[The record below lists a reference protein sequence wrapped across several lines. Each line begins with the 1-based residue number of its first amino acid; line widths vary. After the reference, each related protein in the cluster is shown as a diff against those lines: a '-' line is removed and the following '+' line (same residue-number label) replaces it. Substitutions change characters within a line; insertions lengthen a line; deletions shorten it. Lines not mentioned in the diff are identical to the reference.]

1 MNWREDKYYL
11 LTAVTVSRRV
21 AWSKVHAGVGC
32 NEELRVYT
40 LETRFTPK
48 SFGIV
53 ICTFESAWIG
63 FTSEMRTVSVDG
75 SLMEGSFDETST
87 FELWLTAA
95 ALTFNSIY
103 VPVAVSSIISPVL
116 LVVLKLKPVTIE
128 VVGGPRTPLTEK
140 LKAVF

>member
-1 MNWREDKYYL
+1 
-11 LTAVTVSRRV
+11 
-21 AWSKVHAGVGC
+21 
-32 NEELRVYT
+32 
-40 LETRFTPK
+40 
-48 SFGIV
+48 
-53 ICTFESAWIG
+53 
-63 FTSEMRTVSVDG
+63 MRTVSVDG

-103 VPVAVSSIISPVL
+103 VPVAVSSIISPCL